1 MSAQPH
7 FLHTSPLSGLG
18 QVSQSLASGMH
29 IAVTVTVN
37 ADRHRI
43 FQALTISEYMETW
56 LCPPGN
62 ESDRKTIAQRTADGF
77 RIENSGAGGAE
88 FYIAGSYRVCRRSKM
103 IFTWIKHAGSEVFSS
118 LVKIRLY
125 GDFSR
130 TRLYLSHTGLASAA
144 ERAWHQELWDASL
157 RRLGSLF

>member
-1 MSAQPH
+1 MSAQLH
-7 FLHTSPLSGLG
+7 FLHKNPSSGLR
-18 QVSQSLASGMH
+18 QVSQSPASGMH

-37 ADRHRI
+37 ADKHRI

-62 ESDRKTIAQRTADGF
+62 EPDRKTIAQRTADGF
-77 RIENSGAGGAE
+77 RIQNSGAGGAE

-103 IFTWIKHAGSEVFSS
+103 IFTWMKDAGSEVFSS

-125 GDFSR
+125 GDFSH
-130 TRLYLSHTGLASAA
+130 TRLYLSHSGLASAA

-157 RRLGSLF
+157 RKLRSLF

>member
-1 MSAQPH
+1 MSTQLH
-7 FLHTSPLSGLG
+7 FLHKSPSSGLG
-18 QVSQSLASGMH
+18 QLSQSLAIGMY

-37 ADRHRI
+37 ADKHRI

-62 ESDRKTIAQRTADGF
+62 EPERKTIAQRTADGF
-77 RIENSGAGGAE
+77 RIENCGVGGAE
-88 FYIAGSYRVCRRSKM
+88 FYIAGSYRVCRRSKLV
-103 IFTWIKHAGSEVFSS
+103 FTWMKCSKGEVFSS
-118 LVKIRLY
+118 LVKVRLY

-130 TRLYLSHTGLASAA
+130 TRLYLSHSGLASAA

-157 RRLGSLF
+157 RKLGSLF